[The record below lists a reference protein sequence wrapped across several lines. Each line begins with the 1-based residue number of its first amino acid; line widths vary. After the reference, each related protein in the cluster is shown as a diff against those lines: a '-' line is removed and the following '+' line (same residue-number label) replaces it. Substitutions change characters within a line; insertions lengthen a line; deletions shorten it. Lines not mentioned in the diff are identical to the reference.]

1 MEAKDAKVK
10 ADQAV
15 EEAKQ
20 KFLAASEALTAAKA
34 KDALARTITL
44 DDVLNARVTAEGF
57 TYLNQ
62 YGEAYQQAVEKAK
75 TAQTAYQT
83 AKTNHAA
90 AQKKADELNRQVQI
104 RKAAEE
110 AVRKVEA
117 ARKAEE
123 ARKAAEARRLA
134 AQKAAKVNAVKL
146 PHVEAEEETAANPT
160 AIAATATQAATQPS
174 VSGTVRTE
182 PVKTADNAPV
192 IPYAGSAAVAS
203 LLAMGLFLVRTRK
216 DPDVM

>member
-1 MEAKDAKVK
+1 MK
-10 ADQAV
+10 
-15 EEAKQ
+15 
-20 KFLAASEALTAAKA
+20 ASEALTAAKA

-44 DDVLNARVTAEGF
+44 VDVLSARVTADGF

-62 YGEAYQQAVEKAK
+62 YGEAYQKAVEKAK
-75 TAQTAYQT
+75 NAQTAYQT
-83 AKTNHAA
+83 ARADHAA

-110 AVRKVEA
+110 AVRKAEA

-123 ARKAAEARRLA
+123 ARKAAEARRIA

-146 PHVEAEEETAANPT
+146 PHVDADEQDAGTA
-160 AIAATATQAATQPS
+160 AATATTAAAAGAAKTA
-174 VSGTVRTE
+174 
-182 PVKTADNAPV
+182 PVKTADTAPV